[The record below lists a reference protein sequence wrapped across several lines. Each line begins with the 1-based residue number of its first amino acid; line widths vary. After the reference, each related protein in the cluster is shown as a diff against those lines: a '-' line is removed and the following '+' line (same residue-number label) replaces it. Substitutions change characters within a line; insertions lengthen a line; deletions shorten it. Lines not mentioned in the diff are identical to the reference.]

1 MIIEAPQGSE
11 GADGSLCSTAFLLQM
26 PLSYN
31 LEVEHMLWSS
41 YVPVVQDNL
50 PVGCLQM
57 LVQSESPGGGEQQE
71 EEERNNQKS

>member
-1 MIIEAPQGSE
+1 MLYCISPANAS
-11 GADGSLCSTAFLLQM
+11 FLH
-26 PLSYN
+26 